1 MSALDLRT
9 AQKVCTIVRF
19 TPSLVKML
27 SKDHNAVR
35 MAFLHPAS
43 LQLQLQLQLP
53 CLLLLLVLLL
63 LVSPSCGIDPTGLRS
78 GAIRESPVHDSAQ
91 VAHAK
96 RVCAEMLRQPDKASR
111 IVRENCLPGV
121 PSTEWDVNGAGDPSI
136 QGFATDM
143 SVNVGDTVR
152 SNKHPT
158 KQPTKSIQPTTLC
171 NR

>member
-1 MSALDLRT
+1 
-9 AQKVCTIVRF
+9 
-19 TPSLVKML
+19 ML
-27 SKDHNAVR
+27 SKDHNDVR
-35 MAFLHPAS
+35 MASLHPAS
-43 LQLQLQLQLP
+43 QQLQQQLP
-53 CLLLLLVLLL
+53 CLLLLLLLVLLL
-63 LVSPSCGIDPTGLRS
+63 LVSPSCGIDPTGLAS
-78 GAIRESPVHDSAQ
+78 GAIRESPGHDSAQ

-158 KQPTKSIQPTTLC
+158 NQASQSNQPTNYRC